1 MNIKDN
7 IDKEV
12 LSAVAKSIN
21 VTEDLL
27 IQMISSDLTNKTIA
41 ILSVA
46 SVVAIIGIALGL
58 IAYFQD
64 KKTNYDLSFGLG
76 MASTVILICSIGVF
90 AFSGAYSNQF
100 EVLFNHEYAV
110 VKEINLIYDEM
121 KNPQE
126 EVNQ

>member
-1 MNIKDN
+1 MDIKDN
-7 IDKEV
+7 IKGEV
-12 LSAVAKSIN
+12 LSYVANEMN

-46 SVVAIIGIALGL
+46 SVVAIIGVALGL